1 MATIGFVG
9 LGIMGRPMLRN
20 LLKAGH
26 TVVAFGRTPAKL
38 DSVVADGAQR
48 GSSNVDVGS
57 RSSIVITMLPD
68 DP

>member
-26 TVVAFGRTPAKL
+26 TVVAYGRTRDKARC
-38 DSVVADGAQR
+38 QR
-48 GSSNVDVGS
+48 S
-57 RSSIVITMLPD
+57 RRRSARRVERRCRRASFHRHHHAARRP
-68 DP
+68 